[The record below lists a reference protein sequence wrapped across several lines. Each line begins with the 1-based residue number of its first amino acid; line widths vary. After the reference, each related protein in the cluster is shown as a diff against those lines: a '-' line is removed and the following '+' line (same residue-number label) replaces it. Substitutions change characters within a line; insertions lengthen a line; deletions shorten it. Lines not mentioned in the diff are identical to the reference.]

1 MKRRKLIIAGTA
13 LAAIALATPIAFH
26 LNAAQQEDA
35 LAAAAPAAPVVTI
48 SPVEERTMV
57 VSEEL
62 TARVEATEFVDLR
75 AEVAGRLLEV
85 HFQAG
90 QTVNAGD
97 LLFTLDS
104 REYAAAQAAAQAAV
118 ARAEAIADTNARE
131 ASRAEELFH
140 REAISAQE
148 ADLRRSRATEA
159 AAEVLAAR
167 AALADANLQLERTE
181 IRAPIDGR
189 VSRALVTA
197 GNLVSPATPLTTL
210 VSIGETH
217 VYADVAEAT
226 VLKFQRLLR
235 EGRLQRDAHGNIP
248 VELQLDDETGFPR
261 RGYIESTD
269 NRVSPATGTLLV
281 RMVFPNTDQALIPGL
296 YARVRI
302 PLSAASPTLLISD
315 RAIGTD
321 QSQKFVL
328 TVDANGQTAYRAVE
342 LGGLVDGKRIIQAG
356 LQAGEHVIVNGLQR
370 VRPGMTVMAQLEIPA
385 SVSSTGV
392 SLAQR

>member
-13 LAAIALATPIAFH
+13 LTAIALATPIAFH
-26 LNAAQQEDA
+26 LNAAQQENA
-35 LAAAAPAAPVVTI
+35 PAPAAPVVTI
-48 SPVEERTMV
+48 SPVEERTLV

-131 ASRAEELFH
+131 ANRAEELFH

-167 AALADANLQLERTE
+167 AALDDANLQLERTE

-189 VSRALVTA
+189 VSRALVTT

-235 EGRLQRDAHGNIP
+235 EGRLQRDADGNIP

-281 RMVFPNTDQALIPGL
+281 RMVFPNIDEALIPGL

-328 TVDANGQTAYRAVE
+328 TVDANGHTAYRAVE

-356 LQAGEHVIVNGLQR
+356 LRAGEHVIVNGLQR